1 MAPTFIFFVISKLS
15 AVGRSFALFSS
26 PTCPASRPVC
36 GSLSLS
42 VWWTT
47 RPYNVTPTTIARPA
61 PGPSLTECDQTR
73 GQTHHKSRM
82 RERNQKKPKKIERER
97 EREKNQK
104 ETQPHRG
111 KGKEDYKNS
120 SRGWNKKNQRSI
132 RFLIYFEVII
142 VLDFPND
149 FDAVSLKL
157 FLSEK

>member
-1 MAPTFIFFVISKLS
+1 M
-15 AVGRSFALFSS
+15 RSN
-26 PTCPASRPVC
+26 
-36 GSLSLS
+36 
-42 VWWTT
+42 T
-47 RPYNVTPTTIARPA
+47 RTNTPQE
-61 PGPSLTECDQTR
+61 PSER
-73 GQTHHKSRM
+73 EKS
-82 RERNQKKPKKIERER
+82 EEAEENRER
-97 EREKNQK
+97 ERGKKKKNQK

-111 KGKEDYKNS
+111 KGKGKKDYKNS